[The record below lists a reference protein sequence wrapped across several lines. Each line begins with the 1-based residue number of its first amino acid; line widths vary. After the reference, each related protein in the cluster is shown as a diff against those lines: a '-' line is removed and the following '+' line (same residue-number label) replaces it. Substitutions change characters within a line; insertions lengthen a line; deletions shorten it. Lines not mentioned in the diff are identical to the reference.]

1 MANSPEQPKS
11 DSLQQS
17 PTPAPSSK
25 KVSNPPPP
33 IPPKPPTSP
42 TSAVKTPSP
51 SKGSVWMSLINRAIA
66 VGIAV
71 YGLVAVW
78 SLLQ

>member
-1 MANSPEQPKS
+1 MANSPEQPQS

-17 PTPAPSSK
+17 SPAPSSK

-33 IPPKPPTSP
+33 VPP
-42 TSAVKTPSP
+42 TSAVKTPPP
-51 SKGSVWMSLINRAIA
+51 SKGSGWMLLINRAIA
-66 VGIAV
+66 VGITV